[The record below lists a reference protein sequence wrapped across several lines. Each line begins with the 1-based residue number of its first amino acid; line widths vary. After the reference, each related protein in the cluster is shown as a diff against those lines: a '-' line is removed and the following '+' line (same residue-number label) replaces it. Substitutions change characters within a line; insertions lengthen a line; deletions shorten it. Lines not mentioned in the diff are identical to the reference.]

1 MNKADVFSRIYREN
15 HWASA
20 ETRSGVGSEM
30 GRTQSVRERLPWLF
44 DVLGAKSVL
53 DAGCGDLNWMQHVEA
68 QVEYVGVDIVPELVA
83 TLEREHAG
91 DGRRFDC
98 LDITL
103 DILPPCDLIICRTVL
118 FHLTLTDAQN
128 ALDNFRA
135 CGASWLLATTYPWH
149 FPNVDIVTGG
159 WRRMNL
165 QAEPFCLPWPWLLLP
180 EDELD
185 PNAPFNP
192 GYLGLWRLGSDID
205 GLS

>member
-44 DVLGAKSVL
+44 
-53 DAGCGDLNWMQHVEA
+53 
-68 QVEYVGVDIVPELVA
+68 VDIA
-83 TLEREHAG
+83 
-91 DGRRFDC
+91 
-98 LDITL
+98 
-103 DILPPCDLIICRTVL
+103 
-118 FHLTLTDAQN
+118 
-128 ALDNFRA
+128 
-135 CGASWLLATTYPWH
+135 
-149 FPNVDIVTGG
+149 TGG

>member
-30 GRTQSVRERLPWLF
+30 GRTQSVRERLPWL
-44 DVLGAKSVL
+44 
-53 DAGCGDLNWMQHVEA
+53 
-68 QVEYVGVDIVPELVA
+68 
-83 TLEREHAG
+83 
-91 DGRRFDC
+91 
-98 LDITL
+98 
-103 DILPPCDLIICRTVL
+103 
-118 FHLTLTDAQN
+118 
-128 ALDNFRA
+128 
-135 CGASWLLATTYPWH
+135 
-149 FPNVDIVTGG
+149 
-159 WRRMNL
+159 
-165 QAEPFCLPWPWLLLP
+165 WLLLP

>member
-68 QVEYVGVDIVPELVA
+68 QVEYVGVDIVPE
-83 TLEREHAG
+83 
-91 DGRRFDC
+91 
-98 LDITL
+98 
-103 DILPPCDLIICRTVL
+103 
-118 FHLTLTDAQN
+118 
-128 ALDNFRA
+128 
-135 CGASWLLATTYPWH
+135 
-149 FPNVDIVTGG
+149 
-159 WRRMNL
+159 
-165 QAEPFCLPWPWLLLP
+165 AEPFCLPWPWLLLP